1 MDYFVS
7 GHTFQFIFII
17 HSNIAFCPHEDW
29 WNMTEH
35 MAFKFSLGGHFTKR
49 NTKRRHQP
57 AIQSELMRGPVL
69 LLGMQSVLPSR
80 TLNGYLEVEEQ
91 ETPHAKGQVFYHSCS
106 TEKQML
112 PWNSQDSGASEDYNL
127 GCG

>member
-1 MDYFVS
+1 MGYFFQ
-7 GHTFQFIFII
+7 GTLFQFIFII
-17 HSNIAFCPHEDW
+17 HSNIAFCAHEDW
-29 WNMTEH
+29 RNMTEH
-35 MAFKFSLGGHFTKR
+35 VAFKFSLGGHFTKR

-57 AIQSELMRGPVL
+57 AMQSEQMWGPVL
-69 LLGMQSVLPSR
+69 LWGMQSVLPSR
-80 TLNGYLEVEEQ
+80 TLSGYLEVEEQ
-91 ETPHAKGQVFYHSCS
+91 ETLHAKGQVFYHSSS